1 MKPLTK
7 SAVILVI
14 AVVTAYLTVYPACAQ
29 VLRTGM
35 RGEEVRALQ
44 ERLVRLGHDLAVDGI
59 FGRETESVVLQI
71 QELAGISADG
81 IVGRQTQ
88 EVLRILEESVF
99 VYTVQRGDTLSDL
112 AFAYG
117 TTVNQIMRR
126 NGLDDPDQLYA
137 GQRLLIPNISQAAF
151 SGARR
156 TPRVSFVWPVQG
168 RITSGFGWRN
178 HPITRVRH
186 FHAGIDIAA
195 PHGTPIRAAAA
206 GRVVS
211 AGRMGAYGLA
221 VVIDHG
227 SGYTTWYGHCS
238 KLLVRAG
245 DSVKSGQQ
253 IALVGSTGHST
264 GPHLDFRIKIGEYA
278 VNPLE
283 ILP

>member
-7 SAVILVI
+7 SALVFVLF
-14 AVVTAYLTVYPACAQ
+14 AVTAYGAVGPACAQ
-29 VLRTGM
+29 VLRNGM

-71 QELAGISADG
+71 QELAGISTDG
-81 IVGRQTQ
+81 IVGKQTE
-88 EVLRILEESVF
+88 EVLRILEESVI

-126 NGLDDPDQLYA
+126 NGLDNPNQLYA
-137 GQRLLIPNISQAAF
+137 GQRLLIPNISQVAF

-156 TPRVSFVWPVQG
+156 TPCVTFKWPLQG
-168 RITSGFGWRN
+168 RISSGFGWRN
-178 HPITRVRH
+178 HPITKVRH

-195 PHGTPIRAAAA
+195 PHGTPVRAAAA

-238 KLLVRAG
+238 KLLVRVG
-245 DSVKSGQQ
+245 DQVKEGQQ
-253 IALVGSTGHST
+253 IALVGSTGQST

-278 VNPLE
+278 VDPLE
-283 ILP
+283 LLP